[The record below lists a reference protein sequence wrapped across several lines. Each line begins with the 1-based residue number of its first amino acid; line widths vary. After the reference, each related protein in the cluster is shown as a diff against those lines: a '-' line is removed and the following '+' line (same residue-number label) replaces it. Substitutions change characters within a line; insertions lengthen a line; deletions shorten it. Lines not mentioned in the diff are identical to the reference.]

1 MTGPP
6 DHCGERSGHKLTA
19 SAGSVASAPE
29 HSPVIE
35 PDRKS
40 LIMTASLTP
49 HLNFDGNAREAL
61 TFYATVLG
69 TQPAIRTYGELGMP
83 AGLPDVDKV
92 VWGQVATADGVR
104 IMAYDV
110 PTQRANGAPAQAGAT
125 RRENGLTVTD
135 QPYFL
140 ALSSATLDD
149 AEKLWASLV
158 VGATVLEPLAAS
170 AWSAGFGMLT
180 DSFGVT
186 WVIDVQSGDDYS

>member
-1 MTGPP
+1 MT
-6 DHCGERSGHKLTA
+6 RSLA
-19 SAGSVASAPE
+19 
-29 HSPVIE
+29 
-35 PDRKS
+35 
-40 LIMTASLTP
+40 P
-49 HLNFDGNAREAL
+49 HLNFDGNARDAL
-61 TFYATVLG
+61 SFYGTVLG
-69 TQPAIRTYGELGMP
+69 AEPVIRTYGEFGMP
-83 AGLPDVDKV
+83 AGLPDTDKV
-92 VWGQVATADGVR
+92 VWGQVATRDGVR

-110 PTQRANGAPAQAGAT
+110 PTQQTDRAATQHGAT

-149 AEKLWASLV
+149 AAALWNTLT

-186 WVIDVQSGDDYS
+186 WVIDVQSADDYS